1 MRQTPNSYEAE
12 RSVLGSMLISKH
24 AVNESL
30 SHLEESDFYQSNH
43 QVIFRAIGLV
53 SQKSIPIDLTTITN
67 QLSDLQQLDSVGG
80 IEYLVELS
88 GYVPTTANVKYYIDI
103 IREKAVLR
111 LLIDK
116 AGSIIDQAYD
126 EVEDVQS
133 YIEEAE
139 KQILEITRNQNAGEF
154 RTVKDVVQSV
164 WEKTQEL
171 MGASTNITGLK
182 TGFHDLDAM
191 TSGFQRG
198 DLIILAARPSV
209 GKTAFAL
216 NVGQRVAKLNDASVA
231 IFSLEMPAE
240 QLVTRML
247 SSVGRLEGQKLKTGD
262 VKDEVTWNKYLAACS
277 ELRSYRMFIDDSPTI
292 KIGEIHAKCRKLK
305 QEQGLD
311 LVIIDYLQL
320 ISGNGKSRENRQQEV
335 SEISRSLKALARE
348 MEVPVIALS
357 QLSRSVEQRQDK
369 RPMMSDLRESGA
381 IEQDADLVAFLYR
394 DEYYDREKQ
403 TQEASEVEVI
413 LGKHRNGPTGTV
425 TLMFEKKCNAF
436 LNIAHTSGS

>member
-1 MRQTPNSYEAE
+1 MRQTPNSLEAE
-12 RSVLGSMLISKH
+12 RSVLGGMLISKH
-24 AVNESL
+24 AVNEAL
-30 SHLEESDFYQSNH
+30 SHLDEHDFYQSNH
-43 QVIFRAIGLV
+43 QLIFHAIGIV
-53 SQKSIPIDLTTITN
+53 SQKNIPIDLTTITN
-67 QLSDLQQLDSVGG
+67 QLSDLQQLDQVGG

-88 GYVPTTANVKYYIDI
+88 GYVPTTANIKYYIDI
-103 IREKAVLR
+103 IKEKSVLR
-111 LLIDK
+111 SLIDK
-116 AGSIIDQAYD
+116 AGNIIDQAYD
-126 EVEDVQS
+126 EVEDVAA

-139 KQILEITRNQNAGEF
+139 KQILEITRNQHTGEF

-247 SSVGRLEGQKLKTGD
+247 SSVGRLEGQRLKTGD

-277 ELRSYRMFIDDSPTI
+277 ELRSYRMFIDDSPSV

-320 ISGNGKSRENRQQEV
+320 INGNGKSKENRQQEV

-436 LNIAHTSGS
+436 LNIAHTQG